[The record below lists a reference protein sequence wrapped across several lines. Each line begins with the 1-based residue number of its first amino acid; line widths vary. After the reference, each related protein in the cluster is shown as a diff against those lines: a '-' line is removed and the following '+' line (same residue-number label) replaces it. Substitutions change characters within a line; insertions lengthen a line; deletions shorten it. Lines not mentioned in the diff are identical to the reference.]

1 MQLKPST
8 CKKIELGQ
16 WMFEASGV
24 GISRAMGIDRGA
36 EMFEVHE
43 NYGVERVDVRRT
55 QSRQFKRKIGTAPT
69 MCG

>member
-1 MQLKPST
+1 
-8 CKKIELGQ
+8 
-16 WMFEASGV
+16 MFEASGV
-24 GISRAMGIDRGA
+24 GISGAMGIDRGA
-36 EMFEVHE
+36 EMFEVNE